1 MIALAGGEIRCMPYS
16 TFGTAE
22 LADSAVRGLTG
33 RRAALLANHGVIA
46 VGASLREAHSV
57 AVEVENLAGE
67 YLCMLA
73 AGLQPMLL
81 SDSELQ
87 TVISRFEDYG
97 RLKP

>member
-1 MIALAGGEIRCMPYS
+1 MPYS

-57 AVEVENLAGE
+57 ALEVENLAVQ
-67 YLCMLA
+67 YLAMLS
-73 AGLQPMLL
+73 AGLQPVLL
-81 SDSELQ
+81 SDGELQ
-87 TVISRFEDYG
+87 NVIARFAEYG